1 MADHDYNGIGMT
13 SQRTRDRMISRLK
26 EQGIQDQRVLSVM
39 REIPRHCFV
48 EEALASR
55 AYEDTALPIG
65 HGQTISQPYIVARM
79 TEVLLQTQPMQQVLE
94 VGTGSGYQ
102 AAVLSRLVRRL
113 QSVERIR
120 ALSDQARRRFR
131 QLKLRNIRLRYSDG
145 GMGMP
150 EYAPYDGIIVTAAPE
165 GIPHAL
171 VEQLR
176 PGGVII
182 MPIGDS
188 EEQIL
193 IRVTRTEEGYEKEFL
208 ERVSFVPLL
217 GGVT

>member
-1 MADHDYNGIGMT
+1 MVI
-13 SQRTRDRMISRLK
+13 RLK
-26 EQGIQDQRVLSVM
+26 QQGIKDQRVLSVM

-55 AYEDTALPIG
+55 AYEDTSLPIG
-65 HGQTISQPYIVARM
+65 FGQTISQPYIVARM
-79 TEVLLQTQPMQQVLE
+79 TEVLLQTQPMERVLE

-102 AAVLSRLVRRL
+102 AAILSRLVRRL
-113 QSVERIR
+113 QSVERIC
-120 ALSDQARRRFR
+120 ALSDQARQRFR
-131 QLKLRNIRLRYSDG
+131 QLKLRNIRLRHSDG

-176 PGGVII
+176 PGGVIV

-188 EEQIL
+188 DEQIL
-193 IRVTRTEEGYEKEFL
+193 IRVTRTEDGYEKEFL

-217 GGVT
+217 GGIT

>member
-1 MADHDYNGIGMT
+1 MT
-13 SQRTRDRMISRLK
+13 SQRTRDRMVSRLK

-39 REIPRHCFV
+39 REVPRHCFV

-102 AAVLSRLVRRL
+102 AAILSRLVRHL
-113 QSVERIR
+113 QSVERIM
-120 ALSDQARRRFR
+120 ALSDQARYRFR
-131 QLKLRNIRLRYSDG
+131 QLKLRNIRLRHSDG

-150 EYAPYDGIIVTAAPE
+150 DYAPYDGIIVTAAPE

-171 VEQLR
+171 VKQLR